1 MLPNLTEGW
10 WCSTEQ
16 ILQNVALYFEV
27 ESLGNGR
34 ALERYVISM
43 GILIKKKKL
52 YFKMS
57 HIVKTWKRNAVEPDD
72 KNSLC
77 TIHTEWG

>member
-43 GILIKKKKL
+43 GILI
-52 YFKMS
+52 
-57 HIVKTWKRNAVEPDD
+57 
-72 KNSLC
+72 
-77 TIHTEWG
+77 